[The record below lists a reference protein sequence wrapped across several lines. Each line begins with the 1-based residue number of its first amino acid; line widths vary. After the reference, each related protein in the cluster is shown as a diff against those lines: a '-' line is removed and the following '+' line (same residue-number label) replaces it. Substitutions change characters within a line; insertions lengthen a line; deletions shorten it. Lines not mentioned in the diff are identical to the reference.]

1 MRRDMLEGADWRSKV
16 LDNARELLHA
26 FDFAWRGQH
35 LKTLGDVRKRSK
47 KLAFVENCMRAH
59 AIDSIGMCLYAPA
72 CALQRSHAMDCDR
85 TRLTALECARR
96 RDNADQTQ
104 KRNGDNAETTQRR
117 RRDNAETT
125 PLLRRHYAET
135 RPEPRLDN
143 AETRR
148 DCA

>member
-16 LDNARELLHA
+16 LDNARELLHV
-26 FDFAWRGQH
+26 FEFAWRGQY

-47 KLAFVENCMRAH
+47 KLAFVGNCVRAR
-59 AIDSIGMCLYAPA
+59 AIDSTGMCVYAPA

-104 KRNGDNAETTQRR
+104 KRNGDNAETTQRQSSVS
-117 RRDNAETT
+117 AETT
-125 PLLRRHYAET
+125 QRQRRYSADITQRH
-135 RPEPRLDN
+135 
-143 AETRR
+143 RR
-148 DCA
+148 NHG